1 MQEIPPSL
9 SGSAICYSKEILR
22 LSVPKKSQ
30 SQKNR
35 CVFKSQ
41 STKSQV
47 LPQKSQ
53 ENRQKITEEIAENR

>member
-1 MQEIPPSL
+1 MREREESW
-9 SGSAICYSKEILR
+9 GGRGGEE

-47 LPQKSQ
+47 CRRNRREIARKSRRKSQ
-53 ENRQKITEEIAENR
+53 KNR